1 MWLLLATAAAGSDL
15 VELTLD
21 EALDRL
27 RADGPAL
34 IQAEARAEQ
43 AHALSQVARAFV
55 LPMATVSGGYVRNDQ
70 NVVIDFGSLSGGVPP
85 GGPTPDLP
93 RDVVIQPLDAW
104 TATATARVPLIA
116 AGGWAESTGAAR
128 AARSAEATAEAIALD
143 LEQALVG
150 AAATADAAEAIVL
163 AAEHA
168 TETADAH
175 VRSIETAVVAG
186 TATNL
191 DLLSARATAAAR
203 RSNAKA
209 ATAERDELRE
219 QLGSLLGIGAPVRIA
234 LPEPPPDEPSRPLPE
249 LAAVEAGLAAANAR
263 VDAAA
268 LQFVPEVAAY
278 GRAEAT
284 TQEYITGKTYRWMVG
299 VEATLPL
306 FVGGAR
312 SGRLAQARAERTEAD
327 AVARS
332 TRDDAE
338 RAVRQAEREVEL
350 ALAQL
355 DLAQEQAT
363 LANEAAE
370 SAGQGLEVGT
380 TSPLQARDAETEAF
394 LADVSVAGARARL
407 LVAMAALRRAK
418 GQDQRW

>member
-1 MWLLLATAAAGSDL
+1 MLLLLATAAAGAEH

-21 EALDRL
+21 DALDRL
-27 RADGPAL
+27 HTDGPDL
-34 IQAEARAEQ
+34 IQADARADQ
-43 AHALSQVARAFV
+43 AKAFSQIARAFV
-55 LPMATVSGGYVRNDQ
+55 LPTATLSGGYVRNDQ
-70 NVVIDFGSLSGGVPP
+70 GVVIDFGSLGGGLPP
-85 GGPTPDLP
+85 GGPAPELP
-93 RDVVIQPLDAW
+93 RNVVIQPLDAW
-104 TATATARVPLIA
+104 TATAEARVPLIA
-116 AGGWAESTGAAR
+116 PGGWAESTGAAR
-128 AARSAEATAEAIALD
+128 AARSAEATANAIALD
-143 LEQALVG
+143 LEEALVR
-150 AAATADAAEAIVL
+150 AAATAEAAEEIVL

-168 TETADAH
+168 AQTADAH
-175 VRSIETAVVAG
+175 VKSIENAVAAG

-203 RSNAKA
+203 RSNTKA

-219 QLGSLLGIGAPVRIA
+219 QLGALLGIDAPVRVA
-234 LPEPPPDEPSRPLPE
+234 LPDAPEPEPSLPLLE
-249 LAAVEAGLAAANAR
+249 LAAAEAGLAAARAR

-268 LQFVPEVAAY
+268 WQFVPVVAAY
-278 GRAEAT
+278 GQGQVT
-284 TQEYITGKTYRWMVG
+284 TQEYITGRSYRWAVG

-312 SGRLAQARAERTEAD
+312 GGRLAQARAERTEAD
-327 AVARS
+327 AVAQS
-332 TRDDAE
+332 TRDDVERAE
-338 RAVRQAEREVEL
+338 RQAAREVEL

-394 LADVSVAGARARL
+394 LADVAVAGARARL
-407 LVAMAALRRAK
+407 LVAMAALRRSK